1 MNNEIVVGFLKEH
14 ERACWHKQ
22 ISQVIQKK
30 RNCTLCAN
38 IIRDS
43 LLLITNMSEARKT
56 VDVGLALS
64 PETKTEPY
72 RPYASAGF
80 SIFQQKGATESER
93 ISEIFDNAFRNG
105 YDTVIVTAYGIP
117 NIPVSY
123 LEEALRKLRNGKQII
138 LGPLA
143 NGKFYLV
150 GMRREEYRR
159 LYGSNLMNLIDFA
172 NDKERD
178 RVIDLIKN
186 TCEYYSFLPEWYTVN
201 SLEDLKRIHADSS
214 HGKGEMARWTTC
226 MADDIV

>member
-1 MNNEIVVGFLKEH
+1 MNHEIVVGFLKEH
-14 ERACWHKQ
+14 GKVCWHQ
-22 ISQVIQKK
+22 QVSQAIKKK

-43 LLLITNMSEARKT
+43 LLLITNMREARKT

-72 RPYASAGF
+72 RPYAAAGF

-93 ISEIFDNAFRNG
+93 INEIFDHAFRKG
-105 YDTVIVTAYGIP
+105 YDNVIVTAYGIP
-117 NIPVSY
+117 NIPVRY
-123 LEEALRKLRNGKQII
+123 IEEALQELRNGKQII
-138 LGPLA
+138 IGPLV

-150 GMRREEYRR
+150 GMGREEYHR
-159 LYGSNLMNLIDFA
+159 LDKSNLMSLIDFV
-172 NDKERD
+172 NGEERD

-186 TCEYYSFLPEWYTVN
+186 TCEYYSFLPEWYMVS
-201 SLEDLKRIHADSS
+201 SLDDLKRIHADSIL
-214 HGKGEMARWTTC
+214 GKGWKARWTTC

>member
-14 ERACWHKQ
+14 DRACWHKQ
-22 ISQVIQKK
+22 VSQVIKKK

-64 PETKTEPY
+64 PQTQTEPY
-72 RPYASAGF
+72 RPYAAAGF
-80 SIFQQKGATESER
+80 SIFLQKGATESER
-93 ISEIFDNAFRNG
+93 ISEIFNNAFRKG
-105 YDTVIVTAYGIP
+105 YDTVIITAHGIP

-123 LEEALRKLRNGKQII
+123 LEEALRELRNGKQIV

-143 NGKFYLV
+143 NGNFYLI
-150 GMRREEYRR
+150 GIRREEFHR
-159 LYGSNLMNLIDFA
+159 LDKANLLNLIDFV
-172 NDKERD
+172 DGKERN
-178 RVIDLIKN
+178 RVIDLIQK

-201 SLEDLKRIHADSS
+201 TLEDLKRIHTDSS
-214 HGKGEMARWTTC
+214 HGKGGKARWTTC